1 MDSHDLS
8 QQPTEA
14 ATPAGDG
21 AVPAP
26 KPERP
31 ERGPRLPKGELVE
44 LNVTNLAF
52 GGAGIAKIGEFV
64 IFVTGAVPGD
74 VVKARITKYKKRY
87 AEARAVEIVTPSPD
101 RIQHRCPSFGSCGG
115 CVWQGLDYSVQL
127 DYKTRQV
134 RESLEHLGGLRD
146 FELLPIEGMADQWR
160 YRNRADFSIGRSEA
174 GAIVGFKVPGRWDT
188 VLPISECHLLD
199 PGIERARAIVEAW
212 LRETDLPGW
221 DPRRNEGFARH
232 LLVRCSQNG
241 AELLVSLVTVPGE
254 LPGADDLIAR
264 LRAELPQLV
273 GFVHSVNGGKAEISA
288 GLEGTTLW
296 GRAYL
301 LEKVAGVTLKVSVN
315 AFFQTNTRQTEVLY
329 GLAAREVT
337 APVPGAPAGE
347 AQGAAPAASA
357 PVIWDLYSG
366 VGSIGLSLAK
376 HATAVLGIEAIPDAV
391 KDAVENARS
400 NGISNASFF
409 EGDVAKVLRAVAEGA
424 LELPAEV
431 ARPDVIVVDPPRAG
445 LTDKAIDRIGQ
456 IGAPRIVYVS
466 CNPATMGP
474 NIARFQ
480 EYGYRLVRVT
490 PVDMFPHTPH
500 VECVGLLL
508 RGL

>member
-1 MDSHDLS
+1 MESLRLHKS
-8 QQPTEA
+8 Q
-14 ATPAGDG
+14 
-21 AVPAP
+21 V
-26 KPERP
+26 
-31 ERGPRLPKGELVE
+31 VE
-44 LNVTNLAF
+44 LAVTNLAF

-64 IFVTGAVPGD
+64 VFVTGGVPGD
-74 VVKARITKYKKRY
+74 VVKARVTKVKKSY
-87 AEARAVEIVTPSPD
+87 AEARAVEIVTPSPE
-101 RIQHRCPSFGSCGG
+101 RISARCTHFGTCGG
-115 CVWQGLDYSVQL
+115 CVWQGLDYKVQL

-146 FELLPIEGMADQWR
+146 FELLTIEGMAEPWR
-160 YRNRADFSIGRSEA
+160 YRNRADFSVGLSEN
-174 GAIVGFKVPGRWDT
+174 GAIIGFKLPGRWDT
-188 VLPISECHLLD
+188 VLGIGECHLLD

-212 LRETDLPGW
+212 LREAGLPGW

-232 LLVRCSQNG
+232 LLVRSAQNG

-254 LPGADDLIAR
+254 LPGVERLIER

-273 GFVHSVNGGKAEISA
+273 GFVHSLNEGPAELSA

-296 GRAYL
+296 GRPYL
-301 LEKVAGVTLKVSVN
+301 LEKVAGITLKISVN
-315 AFFQTNTRQTEVLY
+315 AFFQTNARQTEVLY

-337 APVPGAPAGE
+337 ADLPGT
-347 AQGAAPAASA
+347 GAAEVDAPPL

-366 VGSIGLSLAK
+366 VGSIGLFLAK
-376 HATAVLGIEAIPDAV
+376 HAEAVLGIEAIPDAV
-391 KDAVENARS
+391 ENAKENARL
-400 NGISNASFF
+400 NGIENTYFL

-424 LELPAEV
+424 RELPAPV
-431 ARPDVIVVDPPRAG
+431 AKPDVIVVDPPRAG
-445 LTDKAIDRIGQ
+445 LMDKAIVRIGE

-474 NIARFQ
+474 NVAKLQ

-500 VECVGLLL
+500 VECVGLLT
-508 RGL
+508 R

>member
-1 MDSHDLS
+1 MESLRLHKS
-8 QQPTEA
+8 Q
-14 ATPAGDG
+14 
-21 AVPAP
+21 V
-26 KPERP
+26 
-31 ERGPRLPKGELVE
+31 VE
-44 LNVTNLAF
+44 LAVTNLAF

-64 IFVTGAVPGD
+64 VFVTGGVPGD
-74 VVKARITKYKKRY
+74 VVKARVTKVKKSY
-87 AEARAVEIVTPSPD
+87 AEARAVEIVTPSPE
-101 RIQHRCPSFGSCGG
+101 RISARCTHFGTCGG
-115 CVWQGLDYSVQL
+115 CVWQGLDYKVQL

-146 FELLPIEGMADQWR
+146 FELLTIEGMAEPWR
-160 YRNRADFSIGRSEA
+160 YRNRADFSVGLSEN
-174 GAIVGFKVPGRWDT
+174 GAIIGFKLPGRWDT
-188 VLPISECHLLD
+188 VLGIGECHLLD

-212 LRETDLPGW
+212 LREAGLPGW

-232 LLVRCSQNG
+232 LLVRSAQNG

-254 LPGADDLIAR
+254 LPGVERLIER

-273 GFVHSVNGGKAEISA
+273 GFVHSLNEGPAELSA

-296 GRAYL
+296 GRPYL
-301 LEKVAGVTLKVSVN
+301 LEKVAGITLKISVN
-315 AFFQTNTRQTEVLY
+315 AFFQTNARQTEVLY

-337 APVPGAPAGE
+337 ADLPGT
-347 AQGAAPAASA
+347 GAAEVDAPPL

-376 HATAVLGIEAIPDAV
+376 HAEAVLGIEAIPDAV
-391 KDAVENARS
+391 ENAKENARL
-400 NGISNASFF
+400 NGIENTYFL

-424 LELPAEV
+424 RELPAPV
-431 ARPDVIVVDPPRAG
+431 AKPDVIVVDPPRAG
-445 LTDKAIDRIGQ
+445 LMDKAIVRIGE

-474 NIARFQ
+474 NVAKLQ

-500 VECVGLLL
+500 VECVGLLT
-508 RGL
+508 R